1 VVGSLPRV
9 NRRNALVISVLLAL
23 GAGTLTGAILVT
35 SGGDGDVEL
44 DSNPA
49 VRELLPPRDDT
60 VISQANVGAILSAG
74 WSGEILHIG
83 GTQIPLDQQRIEPA
97 LNSVMFRPGDGR
109 ALRRLPP
116 GEVCA
121 TVRYWAVRTPD
132 RTSTIDWCFRVD
144 G

>member
-1 VVGSLPRV
+1 MT
-9 NRRNALVISVLLAL
+9 RRRALVISVLMGLGVGILVLA
-23 GAGTLTGAILVT
+23 AILPNQDT
-35 SGGDGDVEL
+35 GDVAV
-44 DSNPA
+44 DTNPA
-49 VRELLPPRDDT
+49 VSELLPPRGDT
-60 VISQANVGAILSAG
+60 VLPQTNVGAILAPG
-74 WSGEILHIG
+74 WAGEILHIG